1 VRHIATRTQRCD
13 GATRTR
19 IARRD
24 ANAIRER
31 RSRVATSRR
40 VRARRG
46 ATRRDARKI
55 IQSVD
60 VDAMTA
66 ARRRRR
72 RRRDDDERRGLTMM
86 DAALRTRR
94 AGATRTNNRDVDDD
108 ARARDAI
115 GDARDD
121 ARTRGE
127 TTRRCGQ
134 SGGRRRERVETDGG
148 DETELGE

>member
-1 VRHIATRTQRCD
+1 MFSND
-13 GATRTR
+13 
-19 IARRD
+19 
-24 ANAIRER
+24 N
-31 RSRVATSRR
+31 RVNSA
-40 VRARRG
+40 VF
-46 ATRRDARKI
+46 RKHH
-55 IQSVD
+55 
-60 VDAMTA
+60 
-66 ARRRRR
+66 
-72 RRRDDDERRGLTMM
+72 
-86 DAALRTRR
+86 
-94 AGATRTNNRDVDDD
+94 VDDD